1 MSTAVEDSPGVSPA
15 QIFEVLDDQAAVR
28 LLPKGAYNL
37 IKTLRPQSLTGPE
50 RHQTL
55 GKLFSVE
62 LAIDDPERRVELLS
76 ALPDAKV
83 KELEKRVG
91 VSFEELFSSSFL
103 SSRTRREVLG
113 FYGVSTLP
121 ERPVVTLEANLEVQ
135 ASYGLFPHQKK
146 AAVDI
151 ERYLYFEDGRV
162 MLHLPT
168 GVGKTRTAMSVVASH
183 LRSRQ
188 QALVIWLASSQ
199 ELLEQAA
206 NEFEATWHAI
216 GDRPIKCHRFWSNY
230 EAPPE
235 DLVDGIVIAGLA
247 KLHSYG
253 KVRKHLWSLGD
264 RVSFVVFDEAHQA
277 VATTYKD
284 LVETLVTR
292 NPRTGLLGLS
302 ATPGRTWNEP
312 HIDEALAELF
322 FGNKVTLNFGTENP
336 IERLTRDGYISRV
349 SFSLLNV
356 KPRLHLSA
364 QDIDEL
370 TKTLDVPE
378 SLAEVLGEDE
388 QRNIRIIQHLLE
400 LIEHHDRI
408 LVFAASV
415 SNARLLCSVC
425 RALGLQADVVTG
437 TTDKVSR
444 RHSIERFRR
453 LDMRKRV
460 LINFGVLTT
469 GFDAPAASAALVARP
484 TRSLV
489 LYSQMI
495 GRIIRGP
502 KAGGTTDCEVV
513 TVVDTTL
520 PGFGDVAEAFI
531 NWEDIW
537 TP

>member
-1 MSTAVEDSPGVSPA
+1 M
-15 QIFEVLDDQAAVR
+15 LDDQVAAR
-28 LLPKGAYNL
+28 LLPKGAYDL
-37 IKTLRPQSLTGPE
+37 IKTLSPQSLIGPK

-62 LAIDDPERRVELLS
+62 LAVDDQERRIELLS
-76 ALPDAKV
+76 ALSEAKV
-83 KELEKRVG
+83 KELETRVG
-91 VSFEELFSSSFL
+91 VNLEELTSSSLL
-103 SSRTRREVLG
+103 SSRTRRKILG
-113 FYGVSTLP
+113 FYGVPTLSEQP
-121 ERPVVTLEANLEVQ
+121 TATLEANLEVK
-135 ASYGLFPHQKK
+135 ASHGLFPHQKK
-146 AAVDI
+146 AAADI
-151 ERYLYFEDGRV
+151 ERYLYVEDGRV

-206 NEFEATWHAI
+206 NEFEATWMAV
-216 GDRPIKCHRFWSNY
+216 GDRPVRCHRFWSNY

-235 DLVDGIVIAGLA
+235 YLVDGIVIAGLA

-253 KVRKHLWSLGD
+253 RTRKRLWDLGD
-264 RVSFVVFDEAHQA
+264 RATLVVFDEAHQA
-277 VATTYKD
+277 VATTYED
-284 LVETLVTR
+284 LVRTLVTR

-302 ATPGRTWNEP
+302 ATPGRTWNDP

-322 FGNKVTLNFGTENP
+322 FGNKVIIDFGTENP
-336 IERLTRDGYISRV
+336 IERLTRDGYLSRV

-356 KPRLHLSA
+356 EPGLHLSA

-370 TKTLDVPE
+370 TKALDVPE
-378 SLAEVLGEDE
+378 SLAEALGEDE
-388 QRNIRIIQHLLE
+388 QRNIRIIQRLLE

-425 RALGLQADVVTG
+425 RALGLQADAVTG
-437 TTDKVSR
+437 STDKVSR
-444 RHSIERFRR
+444 RNSIERFRR
-453 LDMRKRV
+453 LDTSKRV

-489 LYSQMI
+489 LYSQMV
-495 GRIIRGP
+495 GRVIRGP
-502 KAGGTTDCEVV
+502 KAGGTTNCEVI